1 MCALIDAKAGDK
13 GFTGDKC
20 NPCGPFGEGQGGAGA
35 LLGDKRQLTA
45 SRGSICQDCR
55 QTGRSLRAIVPKAK
69 PVVSIK
75 KIVTVVMIQ

>member
-1 MCALIDAKAGDK
+1 MTNVAQGTNVTPADHLVRDRGA
-13 GFTGDKC
+13 
-20 NPCGPFGEGQGGAGA
+20 QGGTGA

>member
-1 MCALIDAKAGDK
+1 MCVLIDAKAGDK

-20 NPCGPFGEGQGGAGA
+20 NPCGPFGEGQGGT
-35 LLGDKRQLTA
+35 GDKRQLTA

-55 QTGRSLRAIVPKAK
+55 QTGRSLRAIVPKVK